1 MKKIKKIGFKSILT
15 MLILLIISIT
25 VWAEWRQKIIRVR
38 FAKGEMSAQYKDTL
52 RGRIWHI
59 YKLRANTGQK
69 MRVALQAG
77 ENDYLSLQVKNSTG
91 SVLQSSDGSDVGDS
105 WENTLKRAGEYQI
118 WVTPPDTTENT
129 DVLRYGVKISIE

>member
-1 MKKIKKIGFKSILT
+1 MKMTGKIGFKSILT
-15 MLILLIISIT
+15 MLLLLTVSIN

-38 FAKGEMSAQYKDTL
+38 FAKGETSTQYKDVL

-59 YKLRANTGQK
+59 YKLSASAGQT
-69 MRVALQAG
+69 MRVELQAN
-77 ENDYLSLQVKNSTG
+77 ENDYLGLQVKNSSG
-91 SVLQSSDGSDVGDS
+91 AVLRSSDGSEAGNS
-105 WENTLKRAGEYQI
+105 WENTLKRSGEYQI